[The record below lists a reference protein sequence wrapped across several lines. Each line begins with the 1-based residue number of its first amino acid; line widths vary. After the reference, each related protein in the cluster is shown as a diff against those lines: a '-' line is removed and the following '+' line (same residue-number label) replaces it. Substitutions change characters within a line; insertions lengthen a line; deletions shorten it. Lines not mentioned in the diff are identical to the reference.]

1 MRYASPGSRAPLYGD
16 LKRSKSKMCDDHLHQ
31 KNMQPLKII
40 GKCAQCGAKLQ
51 DVVFD
56 ITCEYERMDFVAEP
70 SEIVQVEVHASQS
83 IGEFCSKKCQSEGR
97 LAALSTQHVQ
107 LPRTRPSVG
116 PLEVCAT
123 CTSLVD
129 MSDWHLTYIESD
141 VSGAN
146 CPNQTIDAIEIA
158 VVCKKCAPFSFFKK

>member
-1 MRYASPGSRAPLYGD
+1 MRCASPGSRAPRYSD
-16 LKRSKSKMCDDHLHQ
+16 SKRSKSKMCDDHLHHQ
-31 KNMQPLKII
+31 TMQPLKII
-40 GKCAQCGAKLQ
+40 GKCARCGAKLQ

-56 ITCEYERMDFVAEP
+56 ISCEYERMDFVAEP
-70 SEIVQVEVHASQS
+70 AEIVQVEVHASQS